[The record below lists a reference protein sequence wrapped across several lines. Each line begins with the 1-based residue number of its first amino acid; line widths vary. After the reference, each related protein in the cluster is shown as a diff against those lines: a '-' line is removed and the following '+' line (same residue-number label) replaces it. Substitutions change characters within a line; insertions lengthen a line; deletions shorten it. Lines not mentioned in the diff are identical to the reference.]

1 MFWLCLYNAINYLKQ
16 REFNLEM
23 HVLFINYVNTLDRV
37 PDTKLWKVMTDKS
50 YPEILIQMTREMC
63 KRMFIRVLKGAQM

>member
-1 MFWLCLYNAINYLKQ
+1 MY
-16 REFNLEM
+16 
-23 HVLFINYVNTLDRV
+23 VLFINYVNTLDRV

-63 KRMFIRVLKGAQM
+63 KRMFIRVLKGAQL